1 MKKVILAS
9 LLAILLLLLC
19 ACGGSSEPEIFG
31 TPDPNFT
38 PPAADIYGT
47 WYAAPENGELAIT
60 IHNDGTCVV
69 GDQAHYWSVWKE
81 TEDEVQLNYSG
92 VYISI
97 SGLSRSMPVLYSQE
111 YGTMVR
117 TPLLWQYRGIWETDD
132 GRQAYLDEYDL
143 QFIDGGYAQL
153 QMTQEGEVLIFT
165 AIAMDGTEQ
174 TVRMQV
180 VDGYPIAEVTDGSGK
195 VITYYRPENRPP
207 VNEMELLYQE
217 AIEKLNTA
225 LAGGSI
231 HYDDT
236 NKVTHGCNAYAHIY
250 QLFEQLGDYK
260 DAKQYLANFK
270 VIEDVFV
277 KTAEPGETFNTGLL
291 YVYGEYDNQGR
302 RLTGEVTDDTAMGFD
317 ITGGFYQLTYGENG
331 LVSQI
336 LTHNGDDRVPVAIGI
351 PTYDEK
357 GNMISLDVTFTPDAE
372 RTYNYTS
379 QFTYDENGRR
389 LTAVIPE
396 VLDNA
401 VSYYWYYYDAE
412 GKLLQITQDF
422 IRNGKETPSIRRIR
436 EYIYDGNGYL
446 VGVRYHHTQP
456 GAGMLSWIYIET
468 VYVNDAE
475 GKCLTSFRTA
485 GEIASLRDESGN
497 LGVAGESSAPGV
509 YTEAGELYYQ
519 MHKKIFGM
527 YPDPTAHD
535 WLICTT
541 GMELNVVD
549 MLTFE
554 PVGEPTE
561 SQYLYTDVY
570 IYCPEN

>member
-143 QFIDGGYAQL
+143 QFIDGGYTQL

-277 KTAEPGETFNTGLL
+277 KTAEPGETFSTGLL
-291 YVYGEYDNQGR
+291 YVYGEHDNQGR
-302 RLTGEVTDDTAMGFD
+302 RLTGLANSAELGMYA
-317 ITGGFYQLTYGENG
+317 TGGFYQLTYDEDGR
-331 LVSQI
+331 VCQI
-336 LTHNGDDRVPVAIGI
+336 LTHDGDDRVPVAIGI
-351 PTYDEK
+351 PTYDEN
-357 GNMISLDVTFTPDAE
+357 GNMVSQDVTWTLPDG
-372 RTYNYTS
+372 RVYTYST

-389 LTAVIPE
+389 LTAVIPDPKDGS
-396 VLDNA
+396 LY
-401 VSYYWYYYDAE
+401 YYWYYYDAE
-412 GKLLQITQDF
+412 GKLLQVTRDLV
-422 IRNGKETPSIRRIR
+422 RNGKETPSSRSIT
-436 EYIYDGNGYL
+436 EYIYDENGYL
-446 VGVRYHHTQP
+446 VGTRNHHNQP
-456 GAGMLSWIYIET
+456 GDGVWVWSYGET
-468 VYVNDAE
+468 VYVNDAD
-475 GKCLTSFRTA
+475 GKCVTRFSSH
-485 GEIASLRDESGN
+485 GIVSSLRDENGN
-497 LGVAGESSAPGV
+497 LAIWEEINPGTSA
-509 YTEAGELYYQ
+509 EAGKLYYQ
-519 MHKKIFGM
+519 IVTDIFGM
-527 YPDPTAHD
+527 VPDPIAHD
-535 WLICTT
+535 WLVCTT
-541 GMELNVVD
+541 GMELNLVD
-549 MLTFE
+549 MLTHE

-561 SQYLYTDVY
+561 IQYIYTDVY